1 MAHASFCFLSG
12 LMPLPVKELLLGNM
26 LPSSTR
32 LMSTTSECASS
43 VDDIAWYLSVDDQ
56 HGTSITSAAVV

>member
-1 MAHASFCFLSG
+1 
-12 LMPLPVKELLLGNM
+12 M